1 MSAPD
6 TPRIPGVTD
15 GENAPWFSEPWQA
28 KAFALTVSLH
38 AAGVFSWT
46 DWAEALSRRLHGDT
60 ALPDGAS
67 SAAHMAQYYTAW
79 LAALEEMTTR
89 VGLTDAALIDEATE
103 TWQRAALA
111 TPHGTP
117 ILYERGLDP
126 HHH

>member
-1 MSAPD
+1 MNASD

-15 GENAPWFSEPWQA
+15 GETAPWFAEPWQA
-28 KAFALTVSLH
+28 KAFAMTVSLH

-46 DWAEALSRRLHGDT
+46 DWAEALSTRLHGAT

-67 SAAHMAQYYTAW
+67 SAAHMAQYYAAW
-79 LAALEEMTTR
+79 FDALEEMTTR
-89 VGLTDAALIDEATE
+89 AGLTDPALLAETTE

-117 ILYERGLDP
+117 IRFEAGLTD
-126 HHH
+126 HG